1 MNDERLE
8 KSVLRELAAYTEISG
23 AYILKLFGFAMQTD
37 PVNKTRKFLL
47 IMEFMSRGSLTSLIK
62 REEKI
67 SLRRKLEM
75 ACHIASGM
83 RKLHARHMI
92 HRDIR
97 SDNILVN
104 ENYVAKI
111 GDMGIARMMEANNHL
126 TLVGCA
132 PFMPPEF
139 DTGKYDQS
147 LDVFTFG
154 LTLNYLFT
162 EKQHQAIRLF
172 VTKVKLVEESPIFPE
187 LIARCIHDH
196 PSQRPSAVEIE
207 ATLQTYKR
215 GFDKIVL
222 SEHPE
227 YIRLPTEAKNE
238 VFLKFYEVFH
248 PEAKAALE
256 RQYPPPPPP
265 PEPSSDGDDG
275 TVLLQMLLQMM
286 NKLPAK
292 DS

>member
-1 MNDERLE
+1 MG

-23 AYILKLFGFAMQTD
+23 AYILKLFGFAVQID
-37 PVNKTRKFLL
+37 PANKTRKILL
-47 IMEFMSRGSLTSLIK
+47 IMEFMSRGSLTSVIK
-62 REEKI
+62 SEQKI

-111 GDMGIARMMEANNHL
+111 GDMGIARVMEGNNHL
-126 TLVGCA
+126 TVIGCT

-139 DTGKYDQS
+139 YTGKYDQS

-162 EKQHQAIRLF
+162 EKEHQHIII
-172 VTKVKLVEESPIFPE
+172 KVKLVEESPIFSE

-215 GFDKIVL
+215 GFDKLVL

-227 YIRLPTEAKNE
+227 YIPLPTEAKNK

-256 RQYPPPPPP
+256 RQFPPPPPP
-265 PEPSSDGDDG
+265 PSETSSDGDER
-275 TVLLQMLLQMM
+275 TVLLQMLLNLM
-286 NKLPAK
+286 NKPAEK